1 MIGLRNWV
9 NAHRGLSGFV
19 AGAAAV
25 LLLGAGG
32 MAIAAI
38 PSSSDGSITSCV
50 NKTSGAVRIIDAQA
64 GKHCT
69 TKERRVAWSKGYRY
83 RGTWSAGTAY
93 AVLDVVTANGSSYVA
108 KAASTGKTPAG
119 HSALWGLLAAA
130 GARGPAGPGAVAA
143 SVHTTTG
150 TFVNQQVAVPGM
162 SLTLEA
168 ICGVGSGFS
177 SSVYLTD
184 DDGSQGDYVTMGS
197 YNLTASSS
205 HAFLVHTGATPGPN
219 LALGLGSYVYSQTAG
234 TGTSSEFVL
243 AEDSGSGV
251 GVLTGHAQVTRGTH
265 QALLTFTVSQSPTD
279 CLAQADATP
288 VA

>member
-1 MIGLRNWV
+1 
-9 NAHRGLSGFV
+9 
-19 AGAAAV
+19 
-25 LLLGAGG
+25 

-38 PSSSDGSITSCV
+38 PSTSDGSITSCV

-83 RGTWSAGTAY
+83 RGAWSSGTAY
-93 AVLDVVTANGSSYVA
+93 AVLDVVTASGSSYVA
-108 KAASTGKTPAG
+108 KSASTGKAPAS
-119 HSALWGLLAAA
+119 HPALWGLLATA
-130 GARGPAGPGAVAA
+130 GARGPAGPGAVTA
-143 SVHTTTG
+143 SAHTTSG

-168 ICGVGSGFS
+168 ICGVGSGFN

-184 DDGSQGDYVTMGS
+184 DDGAQGDYVTMGS
-197 YNLTASSS
+197 YNLTASNS

-219 LALGLGSYVYSQTAG
+219 LAVGLGSYLYTQAAG
-234 TGTSSEFVL
+234 TGASSEFVL
-243 AEDSGSGV
+243 AEDTGSGV
-251 GVLTGHAQVTRGTH
+251 GVVTGHAQVTRGSH
-265 QALLTFTVSQSPTD
+265 RALLTFTLSQSPTE
-279 CLAQADATP
+279 CFAQADATP